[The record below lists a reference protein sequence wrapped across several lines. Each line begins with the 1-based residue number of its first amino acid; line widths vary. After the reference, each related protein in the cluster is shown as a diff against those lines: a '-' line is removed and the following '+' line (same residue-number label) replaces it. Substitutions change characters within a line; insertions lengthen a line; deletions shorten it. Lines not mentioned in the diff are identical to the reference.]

1 MLIDVFIMQSTHVF
15 IAVIFPLEHKLVT
28 HTHTH
33 TYTHVWIK
41 ILRVSKDF

>member
-33 TYTHVWIK
+33 AYIYTCV
-41 ILRVSKDF
+41 D